1 MYNTPNLSTMGL
13 SAAAIPLTLSN
24 ALLQLALG
32 FAIIVT
38 YLLLVRRTG
47 GLHTRDFSNSNEQ
60 SLSSQQCGVSRG
72 VSRGVSERAA
82 EAEPRTSPAQ
92 FLNNHDEVI
101 CHDHHR

>member
-60 SLSSQQCGVSRG
+60 SLASQQCG

-82 EAEPRTSPAQ
+82 EAEPRTIPAQ